1 MASPDVRAL
10 FVGVLLAGC
19 NPPVREAVGVPVS
32 PAVASGPSCAPT
44 PDAALALVSDA
55 PCPWALVAG
64 EGSVLALRS
73 GDPTSGRNLGV
84 AVPDA
89 CAGRCDFTGT
99 GSALGPVLLATH
111 RDPGSEQVDAAFVG
125 AALGGEVVQFAPLWF
140 GLAARGDST
149 VLGPSHALAPWVCG
163 DALVLA
169 VEGRLPG
176 SAAEEPV
183 AGLQR
188 AAGVYAL
195 VDDELQRSDR
205 VTPTLRGCTR
215 VPLELP

>member
-44 PDAALALVSDA
+44 PDAALALVNDA

-73 GDPTSGRNLGV
+73 GDGASGRNLGV

-89 CAGRCDFTGT
+89 CAGLQAAPHVPQCAR
-99 GSALGPVLLATH
+99 SVPV
-111 RDPGSEQVDAAFVG
+111 FVS
-125 AALGGEVVQFAPLWF
+125 QP
-140 GLAARGDST
+140 ST
-149 VLGPSHALAPWVCG
+149 
-163 DALVLA
+163 
-169 VEGRLPG
+169 
-176 SAAEEPV
+176 
-183 AGLQR
+183 
-188 AAGVYAL
+188 
-195 VDDELQRSDR
+195 
-205 VTPTLRGCTR
+205 
-215 VPLELP
+215 